1 MSEAGAALT
10 PSEHAQSWHSPEGRA
25 VPRPSPPRA
34 RFYKMRHLCAP
45 PPRLK
50 LCRCVSPA
58 PCGGRQTPL
67 PPEALFANVGSRDRV
82 ALTSSEVEG
91 PVSEQSSRPWA
102 GGTWGAVLSVFVS
115 FSPLLCCVGFDL
127 ASCPAVL
134 GMGCPHA
141 AGGPCPSVV
150 SALGDPRKITASP
163 EAAGR
168 ARVSSVHSTRRRWL
182 PHGAKSWA
190 GPSSSSGRRAGVWDA
205 SRILAFRISA
215 RGQVQGSA
223 AKDEFA
229 AQIE

>member
-1 MSEAGAALT
+1 MRPELALARGPGCP
-10 PSEHAQSWHSPEGRA
+10 PSF
-25 VPRPSPPRA
+25 PSKGT
-34 RFYKMRHLCAP
+34 FLQNETSVCP

-58 PCGGRQTPL
+58 PCGGLQTPL
-67 PPEALFANVGSRDRV
+67 PPEALFANVGPRDRV
-82 ALTSSEVEG
+82 ALTSNEVEG
-91 PVSEQSSRPWA
+91 LLSEKSSRPWA

-150 SALGDPRKITASP
+150 SALGDPWKITASP